1 LNELQVIP
9 YLSKE
14 HIKNAVKVIVEG
26 LDLVP
31 GMLLNVC
38 YVKNE
43 GRYFADAVVDE
54 IRSKNKK
61 IIIDRF
67 GLYRYGF
74 SNDKFE
80 EFDYENKLVVDSI
93 ADAYTL
99 VVDGV
104 CDSGR
109 NLKYIV
115 DTLKSMVTSNKI
127 VNLVMLNKSNGAKVF
142 NPDFYCFE
150 VDDRYF
156 VGYGLEYEGL
166 YGGLDFVGIVD
177 LPVSEAV
184 SIPPKSGRAVKA
196 KVKGVKK
203 VVPRVEE

>member
-1 LNELQVIP
+1 LNELKVVP
-9 YLSKE
+9 YLSKD
-14 HIKNAVKVIVEG
+14 HIKSAVKVIVEG

-43 GRYFADAVVDE
+43 GRYFADVIVDE
-54 IRSKNKK
+54 IRSKNRK

-74 SNDKFE
+74 GGDKFE
-80 EFDYENKLVVDSI
+80 EFDYENKLIVDSI
-93 ADAYTL
+93 SDAYTL

-109 NLKYIV
+109 NLKYTV
-115 DTLKSMVTSNKI
+115 NTLKSMVTSNKI
-127 VNLVMLNKSNGAKVF
+127 VSLVMLNKSSSAKVL

-156 VGYGLEYEGL
+156 VGYGLEYDGL
-166 YGGLDFVGIVD
+166 YGNLDFVGMLD
-177 LPVSEAV
+177 LPSSDVVVSM
-184 SIPPKSGRAVKA
+184 PPKSSRTVKA
-196 KVKGVKK
+196 K
-203 VVPRVEE
+203 